1 VKKLGFEV
9 CLVVN
14 AMVLKLLVG
23 RFVKI
28 TKDNMTFW
36 FLFILLLGL
45 ATYLMVQHSVAH
57 ITRTP
62 VWLLWLVLMTPA
74 LLLSGWTL
82 MYGTKQPPP
91 PGLIISSLFVCT
103 LLYLILFQSGRRV
116 PSDTPTPNQA
126 SESQPTIQP
135 TVEPV
140 VHPIEPTEE
149 TQLRNCFPWSVYYV
163 QNIEYRPQSVICRG
177 QLRTKAS
184 NAYQQIKNNIEAQ
197 FGDRFLLIF
206 QEGLNGKPFF
216 VLVPN
221 TQAAKERNTPRRD
234 QERLT
239 RPGLALLLLV
249 ATLITTTLVGVE
261 IAGVSL
267 PPLWQIG
274 SLFKLLSN
282 PDVLFKGLPYA
293 LGLMTILGIH
303 ELGHYLTA
311 KSYNIR
317 STLPYF
323 IPVPFFLG
331 TFGAFIQMRS
341 PIPNRKAL
349 FDISIAGP
357 IAGFVVTLPLLIW
370 GLAHSDI
377 VSATEKTRLLNPDA
391 LNPKY
396 SILLAL
402 LSKLALGSQLTEK
415 SALDLHPVAVAGFLG
430 LIVTALNLMPVG
442 QLDGGHIVHAM
453 FGQRTAIVIGQIARL
468 LLLLLSLVREEF
480 LMWAIILLFMPL
492 IDEPALNDVTE
503 LDNKRD
509 IWGLLAMALLIV
521 IILPLPQAIAKLLQ
535 I

>member
-1 VKKLGFEV
+1 
-9 CLVVN
+9 
-14 AMVLKLLVG
+14 MVLKLLVEH
-23 RFVKI
+23 FVKI
-28 TKDNMTFW
+28 TKDNMAFW

-57 ITRTP
+57 ITQTP

-74 LLLSGWTL
+74 FLLSGWTL
-82 MYGTKQPPP
+82 MYGAKQSPPP
-91 PGLIISSLFVCT
+91 PLIIWSLFVCT
-103 LLYLILFQSGRRV
+103 VLYWMLFQWGRRV
-116 PSDTPTPNQA
+116 PRDTQIQAQAQA

-135 TVEPV
+135 TAEPIAR
-140 VHPIEPTEE
+140 PIKPSEE

-163 QNIEYRPQSVICRG
+163 QNIEYRPQAVICRG

-184 NAYQQIKNNIEAQ
+184 NAYQQIKTNIEAQ
-197 FGDRFLLIF
+197 FGDRFLVIF
-206 QEGLNGKPFF
+206 QEGFDGKPFF

-221 TQAAKERNTPRRD
+221 TQAAKQTNTPRRD

-249 ATLITTTLVGVE
+249 ITLLTTTLVGVE

-267 PPLWQIG
+267 PPLSKIS
-274 SLFKLLSN
+274 SLFKVISN

-311 KSYNIR
+311 KFYNIR

-323 IPVPFFLG
+323 IPMPLFLG

-370 GLAHSDI
+370 GLAHSDV
-377 VSATEKTRLLNPDA
+377 VSLSEKTRLLNPDA

-402 LSKLALGSQLTEK
+402 LSKLALGSQLTAK

-442 QLDGGHIVHAM
+442 QLDGGHIIHAM
-453 FGQRTAIVIGQIARL
+453 FGQRTAIIIGQIARL

-480 LMWAIILLFMPL
+480 LLWAIILLFMSL

-503 LDNKRD
+503 LDNGRD
-509 IWGLLAMALLIV
+509 ILGLLAMALLIV
-521 IILPLPQAIAKLLQ
+521 IIMPLPQAIASFLQ

>member
-1 VKKLGFEV
+1 
-9 CLVVN
+9 
-14 AMVLKLLVG
+14 MVLKLLVG
-23 RFVKI
+23 RFVQI
-28 TKDNMTFW
+28 TEDNMAFW

-45 ATYLMVQHSVAH
+45 ATYLMVQHSVAQ

-74 LLLSGWTL
+74 FLLSGWTL
-82 MYGTKQPPP
+82 MYGAKQPPP
-91 PGLIISSLFVCT
+91 PALIIWSLFVCT
-103 LLYLILFQSGRRV
+103 LLYWTLFQWGRQAPR
-116 PSDTPTPNQA
+116 DTQTEAQA
-126 SESQPTIQP
+126 QVSQSQPTIQP
-135 TVEPV
+135 TPEPILR
-140 VHPIEPTEE
+140 PIELTEE

-163 QNIEYRPQSVICRG
+163 QNIEYRPQAVICRG

-184 NAYQQIKNNIEAQ
+184 NAYQQIKTNIEAQ

-206 QEGLNGKPFF
+206 QEGLNDKPFF

-239 RPGLALLLLV
+239 RPGLALLLLA
-249 ATLITTTLVGVE
+249 ATLVTTTLVGME
-261 IAGVSL
+261 NAGVSL
-267 PPLWQIG
+267 PPIWKIG
-274 SLFKLLSN
+274 SLFKVLSN
-282 PDVLFKGLPYA
+282 PDVLLKGLPYA

-311 KSYNIR
+311 KFYNIR

-370 GLAHSDI
+370 GLAHSDV
-377 VSATEKTRLLNPDA
+377 VSLNEKTRLLNLDA
-391 LNPKY
+391 LNPKS

-402 LSKLALGSQLTEK
+402 LSKLALGSQLTAK
-415 SALDLHPVAVAGFLG
+415 SALDLHPLAVAGFLG
-430 LIVTALNLMPVG
+430 LVVTALNLMPVG

-453 FGQRTAIVIGQIARL
+453 FGQRIAMIIGQISRL

-480 LMWAIILLFMPL
+480 LVWAIILLFMPL
-492 IDEPALNDVTE
+492 VDEPALNDVTE
-503 LDNKRD
+503 LDNGRD
-509 IWGLLAMALLIV
+509 IWGLLAIALLIV
-521 IILPLPQAIAKLLQ
+521 IVLPLPQAIANFLQ

>member
-1 VKKLGFEV
+1 
-9 CLVVN
+9 
-14 AMVLKLLVG
+14 MVLRLLVG

-28 TKDNMTFW
+28 TEDDMAFW
-36 FLFILLLGL
+36 FLLILLLGL
-45 ATYLMVQHSVAH
+45 ATYLMVQHSVAQ

-74 LLLSGWTL
+74 FLLSGWML
-82 MYGTKQPPP
+82 IYGAKQPPP
-91 PGLIISSLFVCT
+91 SALIIWSLFGSTV
-103 LLYLILFQSGRRV
+103 LYWTLFQWGRRA
-116 PSDTPTPNQA
+116 PRNIQAQTQAQA
-126 SESQPTIQP
+126 SDSQPTIQP
-135 TVEPV
+135 IVEPV
-140 VHPIEPTEE
+140 VRPIEPTEE

-163 QNIEYRPQSVICRG
+163 QNIEYRPQAVICRG

-184 NAYQQIKNNIEAQ
+184 NAYQQIKTNIEAQ

-206 QEGLNGKPFF
+206 QEGFNGKPFF

-221 TQAAKERNTPRRD
+221 TQAAKQTNTPRRD
-234 QERLT
+234 EERLT

-249 ATLITTTLVGVE
+249 ATLLTTTLVGVE

-267 PPLWQIG
+267 PPLWEIS
-274 SLFKLLSN
+274 SLFKVLSN

-311 KSYNIR
+311 KFYKIR

-323 IPVPFFLG
+323 IPIPFFLG

-377 VSATEKTRLLNPDA
+377 VSINEKTRLLNPDA

-402 LSKLALGSQLTEK
+402 LSKLALGSQLTAQ

-453 FGQRTAIVIGQIARL
+453 FGQRTAIVIGQVARVL
-468 LLLLLSLVREEF
+468 LLLLALVREEF
-480 LMWAIILLFMPL
+480 LVWAIILLFMPL

-509 IWGLLAMALLIV
+509 ICGLLAMALLIV
-521 IILPLPQAIAKLLQ
+521 IILPLPQAIANFLQ